1 MHIDQTE
8 KRWIWITV
16 FMTIIMVGVLVLF
29 AVGSNIHPPSGFEPI
44 DSTRLHIEGEFTEDN
59 LGLKMNDDG
68 TATLTMVAA
77 RYGFY
82 PSKVEVPVNTPVKIR
97 MASADVLHGVHVPF
111 TNMAT
116 MVVPGYISEV
126 NTEFTKTGD
135 YSLLCNE
142 YCGLGHDHMW
152 SRLKVV
158 AKSGS

>member
-8 KRWIWITV
+8 KKWIWISV
-16 FMTIIMVGVLVLF
+16 LMTFVMMGVLTLY

-44 DSTRLHIEGEFTEDN
+44 DSTRLHLSEEFAEDN
-59 LGLKMNDDG
+59 LGLKKNDDG
-68 TATLTMVAA
+68 TLTLTMVAA

-97 MASADVLHGVHVPF
+97 IASADVLHGVHVPY
-111 TNMAT
+111 TNFAT

-126 NTEFTKTGD
+126 NTTFMKTGD
-135 YSLLCNE
+135 FTLLCNE

-158 AKSGS
+158 PKSSS

>member
-8 KRWIWITV
+8 KKWIWVSIL
-16 FMTIIMVGVLVLF
+16 MTFVMMGVLTLY

-44 DSTRLHIEGEFTEDN
+44 DSTRLHLSEEFGEDN
-59 LGLKMNDDG
+59 LGLKKAEDG
-68 TATLTMVAA
+68 SLVLTMVAA

-82 PSKVEVPVNTPVKIR
+82 PSKIEVPVDTPVKIR
-97 MASADVLHGVHVPF
+97 IASADVLHGVHVPY
-111 TNMAT
+111 TNFAT

-126 NTEFTKTGD
+126 NTTFVKTGD
-135 YSLLCNE
+135 FTLLCNE

-158 AKSGS
+158 PKSSS

>member
-8 KRWIWITV
+8 IKWVWISIL
-16 FMTIIMVGVLVLF
+16 MTIIMIGVLTAY

-44 DSTRLHIEGEFTEDN
+44 DSTRLHLSKEFAEDN
-59 LGLKMNDDG
+59 LGIKKNSDG
-68 TATLTMVAA
+68 SLVLTMVAA

-82 PSKVEVPVNTPVKIR
+82 PSEIEVPVDTPVKIR
-97 MASADVLHGVHVPF
+97 IASADVLHGVHVPF
-111 TNMAT
+111 TNFAT

-126 NTEFTKTGD
+126 NTTFQKTGD
-135 YSLLCNE
+135 FTLLCNE

-158 AKSGS
+158 PKSSS

>member
-8 KRWIWITV
+8 KKWIWISV
-16 FMTIIMVGVLVLF
+16 LMTFVMMGVLTLY

-44 DSTRLHIEGEFTEDN
+44 DSTRLHLSEEFSEDN
-59 LGLKMNDDG
+59 LGLKKNDDG
-68 TATLTMVAA
+68 TLTLTMVAA

-97 MASADVLHGVHVPF
+97 IASADVLHGVHVPY
-111 TNMAT
+111 TNFAK

-126 NTEFTKTGD
+126 NTTFMKTGD
-135 YSLLCNE
+135 FTLLCNE

-158 AKSGS
+158 PKSSS

>member
-8 KRWIWITV
+8 KKWIWISV
-16 FMTIIMVGVLVLF
+16 LMTFVMMGVLTLY

-44 DSTRLHIEGEFTEDN
+44 DSTRLHLSEEFSEDN
-59 LGLKMNDDG
+59 LGLKKNDDG
-68 TATLTMVAA
+68 TLTLTMVAA

-97 MASADVLHGVHVPF
+97 IASADVLHGVHVPY
-111 TNMAT
+111 TNFAT

-126 NTEFTKTGD
+126 NTTFMKTGD
-135 YSLLCNE
+135 FTLLCNE

-158 AKSGS
+158 PKSSS